1 MLKWA
6 QSLFLCRHRYRCL
19 PYQEPPLHQG
29 PVGHSGEAGSP
40 HAFASHQGAL
50 PPPLTSLQFCL
61 HCLIAAAAHGC
72 ISCQSASAAL
82 SHHDGS
88 SVRSEAAPH
97 CSMTVRRSFPHCRA
111 GIHCD
116 VEGVQ
121 QGLKWWNLLQEESYR
136 PDPLA
141 QAIAT
146 LIKSD
151 PEQYIDKFNFRSE
164 ICISCD
170 WRRMELTP
178 KVVHPPWHCLHKL

>member
-1 MLKWA
+1 MLQLFIA
-6 QSLFLCRHRYRCL
+6 TSAVSL
-19 PYQEPPLHQG
+19 PL
-29 PVGHSGEAGSP
+29 
-40 HAFASHQGAL
+40 
-50 PPPLTSLQFCL
+50 
-61 HCLIAAAAHGC
+61 
-72 ISCQSASAAL
+72 AAL
-82 SHHDGS
+82 SHDGGS
-88 SVRSEAAPH
+88 SVRSEAALH
-97 CSMTVRRSFPHCRA
+97 CSMSDRWYLPQRRA

-116 VEGVQ
+116 VKGVK

-178 KVVHPPWHCLHKL
+178 KVVHPSWHCLCYL